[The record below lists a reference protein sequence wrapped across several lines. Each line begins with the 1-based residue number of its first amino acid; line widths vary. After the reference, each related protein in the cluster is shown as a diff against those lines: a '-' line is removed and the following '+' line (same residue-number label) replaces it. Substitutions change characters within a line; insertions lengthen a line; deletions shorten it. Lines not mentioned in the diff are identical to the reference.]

1 MKFMSKESKKINFTQ
16 LFKELE
22 EITAWFERE
31 EVDLEEG
38 LKKFER
44 GLELA
49 KLLKDHLRKV
59 ENKVNEIKAKFDQA
73 EIGSDEKSD
82 EEKVKNVTLDF

>member
-1 MKFMSKESKKINFTQ
+1 MAKENKKINFAQ

-49 KLLKDHLRKV
+49 KVLKDHLKKV
-59 ENKVNEIKAKFDQA
+59 ENKVNEIKAKF
-73 EIGSDEKSD
+73 ESEEVEGKKEGEPEGSPSFE
-82 EEKVKNVTLDF
+82 F